1 MPTVTAR
8 TWLRLGAI
16 VLATLVLQEGLLNAL
31 TLGGAHPDAFVV
43 LAVAAGLAAGAQRG
57 AVIAFVVGLVAD
69 LFVLTPFGLSS
80 LVFVLVAFGV
90 GLLAAVPSGRA
101 PYGFQMFVAL
111 VSGLVASVV
120 FDGINDLLGQ
130 PKLPNHQLVVVALVV
145 GVAAAL
151 LVVPAR
157 AAMSWALTVGP
168 SREPAALSGGSA
180 TR

>member
-1 MPTVTAR
+1 MTAQ
-8 TWLRLGAI
+8 TWLRLAAI
-16 VLATLVLQEGLLNAL
+16 VLAAVVVQEGILNGL
-31 TLGGAHPDAFVV
+31 VIGGAHPDAFVV

-90 GLLAAVPSGRA
+90 GLLAAVPSNRA
-101 PYGFQMFVAL
+101 ASGFQMLVAL
-111 VSGLVASVV
+111 VGGLVTTVL

-130 PKLPNHQLVVVALVV
+130 PKLPNHQLVVVSVVV
-145 GVAAAL
+145 GVAAAV
-151 LVVPAR
+151 LVVPTR
-157 AAMSWALTVGP
+157 AAMSWALTVGS
-168 SREPAALSGGSA
+168 SREAAPLSGGSA

>member
-1 MPTVTAR
+1 MTSRA
-8 TWLRLGAI
+8 WLRLALV
-16 VLATLVLQEGLLNAL
+16 VLVTLVLQEGVLNGI
-31 TLGGAHPDAFVV
+31 TIGGAHPDAFVV

-57 AVIAFVVGLVAD
+57 AVIAFAIGLVAD

-80 LVFVLVAFGV
+80 LVFVLVAFCV

-101 PYGFQMFVAL
+101 PAGFQMLVAL
-111 VSGLVASVV
+111 VAGLLGSVV
-120 FDGINDLLGQ
+120 FDGLNDLLGQ
-130 PKLPNHQLVVVALVV
+130 PKLPNHQLVVVTVVV
-145 GVAAAL
+145 GLAAAL

-168 SREPAALSGGSA
+168 ARETAALTGGSA